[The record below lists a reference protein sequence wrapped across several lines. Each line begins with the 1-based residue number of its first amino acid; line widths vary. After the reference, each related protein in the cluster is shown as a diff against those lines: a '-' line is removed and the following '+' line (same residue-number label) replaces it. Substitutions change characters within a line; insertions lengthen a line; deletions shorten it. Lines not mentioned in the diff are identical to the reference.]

1 MSEPEPSIGAEPSA
15 APASATFE
23 DRRAFV
29 RLASDLVSA
38 SRPAGSSRDVS
49 WPGKVRDISRG
60 GVGLVMQ
67 HRFRAGTRLDVELRD
82 ADGALLRTARARVVH
97 ATAVLVDGCPRWLL
111 GCAFHEPLS
120 EADFEALQS

>member
-1 MSEPEPSIGAEPSA
+1 MSEPEPSSGAEPSA
-15 APASATFE
+15 QPASATFE

-29 RLASDLVSA
+29 RLASDLVSET
-38 SRPAGSSRDVS
+38 RPAGGSRDVS

-67 HRFRAGTRLDVELRD
+67 HRFRAGTRLDIELRD
-82 ADGALLRTARARVVH
+82 ADGVLLRTVRARVVH
-97 ATAVLVDGCPRWLL
+97 ATAILVDGCPRWLL

-120 EADFEALQS
+120 EDEFDALQ